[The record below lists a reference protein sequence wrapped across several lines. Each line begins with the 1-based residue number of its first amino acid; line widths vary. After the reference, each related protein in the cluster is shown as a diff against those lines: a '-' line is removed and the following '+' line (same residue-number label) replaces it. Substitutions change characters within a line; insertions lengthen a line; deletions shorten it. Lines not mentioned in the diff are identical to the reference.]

1 MVSGPEGDG
10 LDKTQ
15 SFKVISHGMT
25 VSHYRIERKI
35 GAGGMGEVF
44 LAQDTRLNR
53 NVALKFLSPEYTSD
67 PEVKS
72 RFMREAQAAAA
83 LNHPNIITVYEVA
96 EHQNRTYIVME
107 YVQGESLKEL
117 MAKRDLRMS
126 ELIDIAMQ
134 ISQGLAKAHQAGII
148 HRDIKPQNVLIDKD
162 CRARI
167 VDFGLA
173 KLKGDIKITQS
184 GSALGTVS
192 YISPELAQGQQ
203 MDRRSDIFSLGV
215 ILYEMIAGRLPFQG
229 ENLAAILRS
238 ITNEQPQPLARYNNR
253 VSPELQ
259 RIVSKVLSKDKA
271 ERYQHA
277 DDLLADLRGEKR
289 ASEQMRSSEFSVAG
303 VIPPSRRRLLSYLV
317 PASVVFIVAFVLL
330 VLRPFKLDIVPEES
344 AIAEQSS
351 LAVMYFDNLVDPE
364 DKDRLAQMITS
375 LLITDL
381 SESQYAMRVVSQQ
394 RLYDILKLVGNE
406 DMTRVD
412 KTVAS
417 EVAREAEVKWILTG
431 DILQTEPRIVLTSD
445 ISDAATGAILATQ
458 RVTGEEGEDLF
469 SVVDKLTEQ
478 INEDLSLSGEGQRG
492 LDRAVADVTTHSPE
506 AYRYY
511 LQGVEQS
518 QKAYIPEAIANFEK
532 ALEFDST
539 FAMAYFKLAL
549 AKEGLDRKVYVARAM
564 EYSDRVSK
572 KERLYIEALHAGL
585 FGDEEKMEKG
595 LKNIIERFPHDK
607 GAFEL
612 LVYHYYSKRRYAEAV
627 RYLNR
632 VLEMDPLHKTS
643 YNLLAYTYH
652 HMRDFDKSIWAI
664 NEYISIAPDEANP
677 YDTRGDLYAWN
688 GKIDE
693 AIESY
698 RTALEKKPDFYAS
711 RVNLGH
717 MYLFKGEYARA
728 ESCYKDLS
736 SSADRDTRS
745 LGRAYLANVFAYR
758 GKLALALEVLDHGI
772 AADRMERA
780 EGRTLANKYFLKA
793 ILYDQKGDL
802 DAALREMEQGVEVLR
817 QADPDSPVYARNH
830 LVWIL
835 SRKGEI
841 AKAEQVVNALEKDIE
856 GKDAAYGGLYWHAR
870 GCLELAK
877 GNPEAAV
884 ADFEK
889 ADQIIIEFYIRY
901 PLCTAYLE
909 ANMVGEAVASLEK
922 MLSKYT
928 AGRAGIATWGV
939 KAHYLLG
946 LAYEKSGWNSK
957 AIEKYQEFLEIWKD
971 ADPGIPEVEDARE
984 RVARLKSEA

>member
-15 SFKVISHGMT
+15 SFKVITSGMT
-25 VSHYRIERKI
+25 VSHYKIERKI
-35 GAGGMGEVF
+35 GSGGMGEVF
-44 LAQDTRLNR
+44 LAQDTQLNR
-53 NVALKFLSPEYTSD
+53 NVALKFLPPEYTSD
-67 PEVKS
+67 PSIKS
-72 RFMREAQAAAA
+72 KFMREAQAAAA

-96 EHQNRTYIVME
+96 EHQNRSYIVME
-107 YVQGESLKEL
+107 YVEGESLKEL
-117 MAKRDLRMS
+117 IARRDLRIS

-134 ISQGLAKAHQAGII
+134 ISQGLAKAHEAGIT
-148 HRDIKPQNVLIDKD
+148 HRDVKPQNVLVDKD
-162 CRARI
+162 GRARI

-173 KLKGDIKITQS
+173 KLKGEIKITQS
-184 GSALGTVS
+184 GSTLGTIS
-192 YISPELAQGQQ
+192 YISPELAQGEQ

-215 ILYEMIAGRLPFQG
+215 ILYEMITGRLPFQG
-229 ENLAAILRS
+229 ENQAAILRS
-238 ITNEQPQPLARYNNR
+238 IINEQPQPLARYNNR
-253 VSPELQ
+253 ASQELQ
-259 RIVSKVLSKDKA
+259 RIVSKALSKDKA

-277 DDLLADLRGEKR
+277 DDLLADLRREQK
-289 ASEQMRSSEFSVAG
+289 ASEQMRSSELSVAG
-303 VIPPSRRRLLSYLV
+303 VVPRSRRRLLSYLV
-317 PASVVFIVAFVLL
+317 PASVVFIIAFFVLI
-330 VLRPFKLDIVPEES
+330 LRPFKFDIATEE
-344 AIAEQSS
+344 AAEAEQSS

-381 SESQYAMRVVSQQ
+381 SESQYLMRVVSQQ
-394 RLYDILKLVGNE
+394 RLYDILKLVGE
-406 DMTRVD
+406 DDMTRVD

-417 EVAREAEVKWILTG
+417 EVAREADVKWILTG

-445 ISDAATGAILATQ
+445 ISDAATGAVLATQ

-478 INEDLSLSGEGQRG
+478 IKEDLSLSGEGQRG

-511 LQGVEQS
+511 LEGLEQS
-518 QKAYIPEAIANFEK
+518 QKAYMPEAIANFKK

-539 FAMAYFKLAL
+539 FAMAYYKLAL
-549 AKEGLDRKVYVARAM
+549 HDESPDRKAYAAKAL

-572 KERLYIEALHAGL
+572 KEKHYIEALHAGL
-585 FGDEEKMEKG
+585 LGDYEKMERG
-595 LKNIIERFPHDK
+595 LKMITERFPQDK

-612 LVYHYYSKRRYAEAV
+612 LAHHYFGKRRYAEAV
-627 RYLNR
+627 RCLNS

-652 HMRDFDKSIWAI
+652 HMGDFDKSIWAI
-664 NEYISIAPDEANP
+664 NKYISIVPDEANP

-698 RTALEKKPDFYAS
+698 RKALEKKPDFYAS

-728 ESCYKDLS
+728 ESCYQELS
-736 SSADRDTRS
+736 SSTDRNTRS
-745 LGRAYLANVFAYR
+745 LGRAYLANILAYR
-758 GKLALALEVLDHGI
+758 GKLTQALEVLDHGI

-793 ILYDQKGDL
+793 ILYEQKGDL

-830 LVWIL
+830 LVWL
-835 SRKGEI
+835 LAGKGDLD
-841 AKAEQVVNALEKDIE
+841 KAEQVVDALKNDIE
-856 GKDAAYGGLYWHAR
+856 GKEKAYQGLYWHAR
-870 GCLELAK
+870 GCLNLAK
-877 GNPEAAV
+877 GNPEEAV
-884 ADFEK
+884 VDLEK

-901 PLCTAYLE
+901 LLCQAYLE
-909 ANMVGEAVASLEK
+909 ADKVGEAVTGLEK

-957 AIEKYQEFLEIWKD
+957 AIEKYQEFLDVWKD
-971 ADPGIPEVEDARE
+971 ADPGIPEVEDAKD